1 MKGKETIMRNF
12 NYKPLIEY
20 VSYLNRKYINPDK
33 AGADKESMQ
42 KFKEAGQSA
51 RKTFTEIAKSFE
63 SKLEDFK
70 MQKVSSWMNQAQIGR
85 PYFWVFFKRPDE
97 LRDESGFALRVFGEG
112 KNTGI
117 SLEVSFLERGIGKNT
132 IHQQNKVLEIP
143 IKEPLYYFSQ
153 IDGENYRMNGN
164 EENRQKLIKDVTDR
178 KVRKVLVKYDVN
190 NIQSFKNLDELTDEF
205 LKGFKLLYPYYEM
218 TKIR

>member
-1 MKGKETIMRNF
+1 MFGKGK
-12 NYKPLIEY
+12 
-20 VSYLNRKYINPDK
+20 S
-33 AGADKESMQ
+33 
-42 KFKEAGQSA
+42 
-51 RKTFTEIAKSFE
+51 
-63 SKLEDFK
+63 
-70 MQKVSSWMNQAQIGR
+70 
-85 PYFWVFFKRPDE
+85 
-97 LRDESGFALRVFGEG
+97 
-112 KNTGI
+112 TGI

-132 IHQQNKVLEIP
+132 IYQQNKVLEIP

-164 EENRQKLIKDVTDR
+164 EENRQKLIKDVTDG

-218 TKIR
+218 TKII